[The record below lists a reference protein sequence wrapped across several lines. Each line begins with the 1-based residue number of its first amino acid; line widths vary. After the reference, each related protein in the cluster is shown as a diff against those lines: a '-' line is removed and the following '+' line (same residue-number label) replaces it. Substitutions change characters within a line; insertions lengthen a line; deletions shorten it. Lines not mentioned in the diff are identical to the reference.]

1 MQKRKFWEIVFQWVF
16 PCALLVVA
24 LVLSLYEF
32 NNKMNSAIQTVVD
45 DQAEQIG
52 YYYSAGVD
60 DKLGA
65 LGDITSAMAN
75 IMASRPDRSDA
86 FVYEKLDTIVKASN
100 AYMSAYCAVNG
111 KGMLS
116 DRREFDMSE
125 LNYYG
130 SISGTSAHYIYAGT
144 DGINGQTAFIY
155 VCPIAISGNV
165 TGYLLSY
172 MNPDNMKEFFD
183 NSVYGD
189 KAFFS
194 LVNRNGTIMACYGA
208 TDGTAILQND
218 FWNSLKDISE
228 SLGSWTLFERQ
239 QQKGNSGILHVKEDG
254 VGKIVCHFPIRGTE
268 WNLVVG
274 IDESYLSGIQQ
285 SFRGPIVNLIV
296 KISIS
301 IAVALIIITAIN
313 ILVRIKASEHSK
325 VLEDKADTDLLTD
338 LNNKMATE
346 RKIRE
351 YMEKYPD
358 KQGVLFVLDVDNFK
372 KINDTMGH
380 AMGDLALINLVKILK
395 ENFRKDDIVGR
406 LGGDEFIVFM
416 TDTEFAADAEAKGA
430 EILDVL
436 AASKEEPHF
445 TISVGAAAYPAA
457 GQDYENLYLA
467 ADHAMYVSKKTGKNR
482 IHVDNGTVE
491 KNDEK

>member
-24 LVLSLYEF
+24 LVLSIYEF

-52 YYYSAGVD
+52 FYYSAGVD

-100 AYMSAYCAVNG
+100 AYMSAYCATNG

-172 MNPDNMKEFFD
+172 MNPDDMKEFFD

-194 LVNRNGTIMACYGA
+194 LVNGFENKFRGMWAAGVVVKIPVFHWGEGIYKVKAAKAEANIARYKLEDIKEKVELQVTQNSYKVNESTKKLALAEKNMEKAEENLRYANLGFKEGVIPTSNVLEAQ
-208 TDGTAILQND
+208 TAWFSAQAGKIDAQID
-218 FWNSLKDISE
+218 VKMSE
-228 SLGSWTLFERQ
+228 LYLNKSM
-239 QQKGNSGILHVKEDG
+239 GILK
-254 VGKIVCHFPIRGTE
+254 
-268 WNLVVG
+268 
-274 IDESYLSGIQQ
+274 
-285 SFRGPIVNLIV
+285 
-296 KISIS
+296 
-301 IAVALIIITAIN
+301 
-313 ILVRIKASEHSK
+313 
-325 VLEDKADTDLLTD
+325 
-338 LNNKMATE
+338 
-346 RKIRE
+346 
-351 YMEKYPD
+351 
-358 KQGVLFVLDVDNFK
+358 
-372 KINDTMGH
+372 
-380 AMGDLALINLVKILK
+380 
-395 ENFRKDDIVGR
+395 
-406 LGGDEFIVFM
+406 
-416 TDTEFAADAEAKGA
+416 
-430 EILDVL
+430 
-436 AASKEEPHF
+436 
-445 TISVGAAAYPAA
+445 
-457 GQDYENLYLA
+457 
-467 ADHAMYVSKKTGKNR
+467 
-482 IHVDNGTVE
+482 
-491 KNDEK
+491 

>member
-52 YYYSAGVD
+52 FYYSAGVD

-100 AYMSAYCAVNG
+100 AYMSAYCAANG

-155 VCPIAISGNV
+155 VCPIATSGNV

-172 MNPDNMKEFFD
+172 MNPDDMKEFFD

-239 QQKGNSGILHVKEDG
+239 QQKGSNGILHLTIPAGKAEDNA
-254 VGKIVCHFPIRGTE
+254 IE
-268 WNLVVG
+268 W
-274 IDESYLSGIQQ
+274 Y
-285 SFRGPIVNLIV
+285 GP
-296 KISIS
+296 
-301 IAVALIIITAIN
+301 
-313 ILVRIKASEHSK
+313 
-325 VLEDKADTDLLTD
+325 
-338 LNNKMATE
+338 
-346 RKIRE
+346 
-351 YMEKYPD
+351 
-358 KQGVLFVLDVDNFK
+358 
-372 KINDTMGH
+372 
-380 AMGDLALINLVKILK
+380 
-395 ENFRKDDIVGR
+395 
-406 LGGDEFIVFM
+406 
-416 TDTEFAADAEAKGA
+416 
-430 EILDVL
+430 
-436 AASKEEPHF
+436 
-445 TISVGAAAYPAA
+445 
-457 GQDYENLYLA
+457 LYLQ
-467 ADHAMYVSKKTGKNR
+467 MRYGK
-482 IHVDNGTVE
+482 
-491 KNDEK
+491 